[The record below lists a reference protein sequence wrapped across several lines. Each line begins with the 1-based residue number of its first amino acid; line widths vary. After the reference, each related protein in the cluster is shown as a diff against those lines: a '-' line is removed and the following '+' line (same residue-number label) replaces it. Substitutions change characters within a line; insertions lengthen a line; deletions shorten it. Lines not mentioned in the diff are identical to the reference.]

1 MENKKNKTSEIE
13 KANSEEVLTVTET
26 VLETDENSDTC
37 IAETVTET
45 IEEKGEFDEFD
56 DEFDDDDEPA
66 FSSSKFGELRFGDA
80 FRIEHKK

>member
-26 VLETDENSDTC
+26 VLETDENRDTC

-45 IEEKGEFDEFD
+45 I
-56 DEFDDDDEPA
+56 
-66 FSSSKFGELRFGDA
+66 
-80 FRIEHKK
+80 

>member
-37 IAETVTET
+37 IAETVPIFIESMINSYKRISET
-45 IEEKGEFDEFD
+45 APLIHIETMR
-56 DEFDDDDEPA
+56 
-66 FSSSKFGELRFGDA
+66 LRLSLVLPS
-80 FRIEHKK
+80 FRDRQTF

>member
-37 IAETVTET
+37 IAETELYSIKIGLYRYGLYNV
-45 IEEKGEFDEFD
+45 
-56 DEFDDDDEPA
+56 
-66 FSSSKFGELRFGDA
+66 SSNSCRA
-80 FRIEHKK
+80 A